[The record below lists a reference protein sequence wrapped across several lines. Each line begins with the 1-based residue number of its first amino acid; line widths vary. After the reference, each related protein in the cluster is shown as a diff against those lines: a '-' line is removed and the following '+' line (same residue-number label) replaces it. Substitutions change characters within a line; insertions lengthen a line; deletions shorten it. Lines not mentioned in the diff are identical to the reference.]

1 MADFSTDGI
10 ERSGVDLPGVGPFA
24 FDNSYARLPERFWL
38 RAEMIS
44 DLGPAELG
52 KRYLKTKDDR
62 RLLGRSLGHVRMV
75 HARAEKCS

>member
-1 MADFSTDGI
+1 MADLSTDGI
-10 ERSGVDLPGVGPFA
+10 ERAGVDLPGAGPLA
-24 FDNSYARLPERFWL
+24 FDNS

-62 RLLGRSLGHVRMV
+62 RLGRFLGHVRMV